1 MRKLLAVFGMA
12 CLLAGCAVYPNG
24 AIGPAPLV
32 VAPTPYYGG
41 GYGYA
46 RPYAYGYGAR
56 GYGYG
61 GGYGG
66 YRRW

>member
-1 MRKLLAVFGMA
+1 MRKLLAGLGMA

-24 AIGPAPLV
+24 AIGPAPFV

-41 GYGYA
+41 YGYA
-46 RPYAYGYGAR
+46 RPYAWGYGGR

-61 GGYGG
+61 YGGYG
-66 YRRW
+66 RRW

>member
-1 MRKLLAVFGMA
+1 MRKLLAGFGMA
-12 CLLAGCAVYPNG
+12 CLLSGCAVYPNG

-32 VAPTPYYGG
+32 VAPAPYYG

-46 RPYAYGYGAR
+46 RPYAWGYGR

-61 GGYGG
+61 GWGGGYG
-66 YRRW
+66 RRW